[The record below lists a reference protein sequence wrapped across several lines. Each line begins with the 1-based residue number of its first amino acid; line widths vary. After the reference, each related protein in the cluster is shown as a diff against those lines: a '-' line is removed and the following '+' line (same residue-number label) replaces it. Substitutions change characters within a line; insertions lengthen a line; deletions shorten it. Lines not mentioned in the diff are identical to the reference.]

1 MRSPLLS
8 AAMTSRA
15 PRSPS
20 SDPSAPTLRATG
32 LSRVFG
38 ETRGA
43 ITWAL
48 RDVSLTV
55 NKGEFVGV
63 MGPSGSGKTT
73 LLNLLAAIDTP
84 TSGTVEVNGVSLS
97 RLSDRELAVFRR
109 RNLGFVF
116 QDYNLLHTL
125 SIQENVVLP
134 LALEGVRPQVILE
147 RLQEVAAQLGIQG
160 ILHKRV
166 YQVSGGEQQR
176 AAIARAIIHRPALI
190 LADEPT
196 GNLDSTSSAAV
207 MEALASLHGAGRAGE
222 TGGVGGGGV
231 LPGGGGGGRDGGDQ
245 RCAPRRRN
253 ETRAA
258 DGRRKRHHTA
268 GYPRSICGE
277 FLQPHP
283 VSEGRAHPQRARPA
297 RLQAGVLR
305 RSPGRACGPGRWGP

>member
-207 MEALASLHGAGRAGE
+207 MEALASLNGAGRAGE
-222 TGGVGGGGV
+222 TGETRDARRAGETRQERQTADGSATILLVTHDPFAASFCSRILFLRDGRIRRELVRRGSRQEFYGEVLGALADQGGGD
-231 LPGGGGGGRDGGDQ
+231 LDPNRPSAQ
-245 RCAPRRRN
+245 
-253 ETRAA
+253 
-258 DGRRKRHHTA
+258 
-268 GYPRSICGE
+268 
-277 FLQPHP
+277 QP
-283 VSEGRAHPQRARPA
+283 
-297 RLQAGVLR
+297 
-305 RSPGRACGPGRWGP
+305 